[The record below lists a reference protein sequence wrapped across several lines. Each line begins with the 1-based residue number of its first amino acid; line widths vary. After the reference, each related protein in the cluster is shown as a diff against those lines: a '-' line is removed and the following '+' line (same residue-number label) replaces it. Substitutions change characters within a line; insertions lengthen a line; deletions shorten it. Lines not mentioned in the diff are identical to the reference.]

1 MTSRN
6 VDLFALVFCSPSSRC
21 DRATWS
27 LQSYMA
33 QSERERRR
41 ESESESETEAG
52 RLKQGRWE
60 RREKWE

>member
-21 DRATWS
+21 DRATWY

-41 ESESESETEAG
+41 ESESETEAW